1 VNDRDNSERR
11 PGNGAGRGRDGDRKP
26 FGDRKPAGDRAA
38 SGERKPYGDRKPA
51 GDRRGAPGT
60 GRDGSHRGGAGRT
73 GGARTGAGPRDAAEP
88 QRPAWQTRVE
98 RPRDENRAPTPIIPD
113 EITAEDCEYTVR
125 LQLKTLTA
133 EKAEKVARHLAMVS
147 LLIEVDPELA
157 HRHAQA
163 AATRAGRIAVVH
175 ETLGITAYTVGD
187 YALAL
192 RELLAFRRM
201 TASND
206 QLPLIVDSERGLGR
220 PQKALEAGREVD
232 RAKLSPMVRVNLAIA
247 MSGARLDLGENSLAL
262 TELEIPELNPAKVFD
277 FSAPLF
283 WAYSDT
289 LEVLGRSLEAQKW
302 ADLAERAEKA
312 FQAPNSGENESI
324 VVLEEIEIPTF
335 QQRESAN
342 DERKQS
348 RRDSSFSPGGD
359 RGRDGGR
366 DGGSRGFAPRTG
378 SRDGGFNGARDGG
391 RDGFKGSRDGG
402 RSPRDGGTRGPRDGG
417 PRRDG

>member
-1 VNDRDNSERR
+1 MNDRDNSERR
-11 PGNGAGRGRDGDRKP
+11 PGSAAGRGRDGDRKP
-26 FGDRKPAGDRAA
+26 YGDRKP
-38 SGERKPYGDRKPA
+38 SGGAERKPYGDRKPA
-51 GDRRGAPGT
+51 GAT
-60 GRDGSHRGGAGRT
+60 NGRT
-73 GGARTGAGPRDAAEP
+73 GGGRTVAPRDGARGAEEP

-147 LLIEVDPELA
+147 LLIDVDPELA

-175 ETLGITAYTVGD
+175 ETLGITAYTVGE

-192 RELLAFRRM
+192 RELLSFRRM

-220 PQKALEAGREVD
+220 PQKALEEGRSVD
-232 RAKLSPMVRVNLAIA
+232 RAKLAPAVRVNLAIA

-262 TELEIPELNPAKVFD
+262 TELEIPELNPAKVFEY
-277 FSAPLF
+277 SAPLF
-283 WAYSDT
+283 WAYAET
-289 LEVLGRSLEAQKW
+289 LEVLGRSIEAQKW
-302 ADLAERAEKA
+302 TDLAERAEKA
-312 FQAPNSGENESI
+312 FAAQADGEGE
-324 VVLEEIEIPTF
+324 VLTVLEEIEIPTV
-335 QQRESAN
+335 QQRERAN
-342 DERKQS
+342 DDRKQG
-348 RRDSSFSPGGD
+348 RRDDSIGA
-359 RGRDGGR
+359 GRDGGARGFAPREGGRSGGSR
-366 DGGSRGFAPRTG
+366 DGGSRGFAPRE
-378 SRDGGFNGARDGG
+378 GG
-391 RDGFKGSRDGG
+391 RDSRPGGSRDGG
-402 RSPRDGGTRGPRDGG
+402 RPGGSRDGGARGPRDGG